1 MQLKAL
7 EIQVQDLDHLGIIA
21 GIVDQMGL
29 VRLIDQALGIHP
41 QQIVSPGQ
49 AVKAMILN
57 GLGFV
62 SAPLYLYEGFFEG
75 KATAHLLGEHITP
88 QHLNDDC
95 LGRTLDKVEEYG
107 CSELFS
113 LIAMDAYRVFS
124 LSVRRYHLDS
134 SSFSVHGA
142 YEGDSMGTLQIT
154 HGYSKAHRPD
164 LKQFIV
170 ELICANDAEVPLAL
184 EIASGNQ
191 SDKAVFGKRLR
202 SFAQQWDVD
211 GMLVADS
218 ALYSAENLEHLGS
231 IKWITRVP
239 LNVGAAEELVHQL
252 DDETFIETKRE
263 GYRLSPCC
271 NRYAGVAQRWIVVAS
286 DTGRQR
292 ELRALNK
299 RLSKQLDKAN
309 QHLRKLSRTD
319 FACEADARKQAEKLA
334 QSWSLH
340 TLDSMHVVAK
350 AHYEQAGRPSQ
361 GATVSHYT
369 YRISAQVIE
378 DVQAVE
384 GARRKA
390 GRFILATNELDEQ
403 VLSHEAVLEDYKG
416 QQAPERGFG
425 LLKDPLFFTSSVFLK
440 TPQRIEALAMIMG
453 LSLMVYTLAQRQLRT
468 ALQQAHKTIRNQLK
482 KPTNSPTMRWVFQCF
497 QAIHLLKV
505 NGNDQVSNLTPE
517 RIQILKFMGAPCQ
530 KYYLLC

>member
-1 MQLKAL
+1 
-7 EIQVQDLDHLGIIA
+7 
-21 GIVDQMGL
+21 
-29 VRLIDQALGIHP
+29 
-41 QQIVSPGQ
+41 
-49 AVKAMILN
+49 
-57 GLGFV
+57 
-62 SAPLYLYEGFFEG
+62 
-75 KATAHLLGEHITP
+75 
-88 QHLNDDC
+88 
-95 LGRTLDKVEEYG
+95 
-107 CSELFS
+107 
-113 LIAMDAYRVFS
+113 
-124 LSVRRYHLDS
+124 
-134 SSFSVHGA
+134 
-142 YEGDSMGTLQIT
+142 
-154 HGYSKAHRPD
+154 

-191 SDKAVFGKRLR
+191 SDKAVFGERLR
-202 SFAQQWDVD
+202 SFAQQWDID

-239 LNVGAAEELVHQL
+239 LSVGAAKELVHQL
-252 DDETFIETKRE
+252 GDEAFIETQRE

-271 NRYAGVAQRWIVVAS
+271 NRYAAVAQRWIVVES
-286 DTGRQR
+286 ETGRQR
-292 ELRALNK
+292 DLKALNK

-309 QHLRKLSRTD
+309 KQLRQLNRRD
-319 FACEADARKQAEKLA
+319 FACEADALKQAQKLA

-340 TLDSMHVVAK
+340 TLDSINVVAK
-350 AHYEQAGRPSQ
+350 PHYKQVGRPRKA
-361 GATVSHYT
+361 ATGSHYT
-369 YRISAQVIE
+369 YRVSAQVIE
-378 DVQAVE
+378 DDEATE

-403 VLSHEAVLEDYKG
+403 VLSHEAVLDDYKG

-425 LLKDPLFFTSSVFLK
+425 ILKDPLFFTSSVFLK

-453 LSLMVYTLAQRQLRT
+453 LSLMAYTLAQRQLRT

-482 KPTNSPTMRWVFQCF
+482 KPTDSPTMRWVFQSF
-497 QAIHLLKV
+497 QAIHLLMV
-505 NGNDQVSNLTPE
+505 NGSYQVTNLTPE